1 MSESGGLD
9 IGRVIGMIM
18 ENPELVAQI
27 AAMAKSSPPPQPT
40 DASLV
45 EEVKSPPKED
55 AQAISPAVVP
65 SATYTPQSSAKIHRT
80 QLLGALKPYVSEER
94 AKAIDS
100 MLTIADILDMMKAR

>member
-1 MSESGGLD
+1 MNDSGGLD

-27 AAMAKSSPPPQPT
+27 AAMAKSSPTPSPS
-40 DASLV
+40 DANV
-45 EEVKSPPKED
+45 TEEVKVQKEEVPTV
-55 AQAISPAVVP
+55 SPATIP
-65 SATYTPQSSAKIHRT
+65 ADTYPQQSTAKFNRT